1 MAYTSVTE
9 KAFRAKSG
17 TLSMKLAAE
26 FALIDAELASLEA
39 RIATLE
45 GA

>member
-1 MAYTSVTE
+1 MAYTSITT
-9 KAFRAKSG
+9 KQFRQEAGS
-17 TLSMKLAAE
+17 LAMKLATE

-39 RIATLE
+39 RIAALE